1 MINFELSKFASFGV
15 IDGTPTHP
23 TDNEIHIFTQFFIS
37 TDKTPAPTPTPA
49 NRFKNIIASVA
60 NDGDASHQ
68 ASEGVQRN
76 AEIKQCLYRNYM
88 NPHITKIHL
97 LNERIYTDAEL
108 CDRRVDGQSGGSKI
122 VQTSIGKRLTFK
134 DVFKYIRENHI
145 AGYCVLTNADIFFDN
160 SLRKILYSSISTTPQ
175 MFALLRYEYRGET
188 DLLQC
193 PIFGPR
199 FDSQDTW
206 IIHYSK
212 NTEGEGGVGK
222 GVTSRIKEIHEK
234 AFDFEFGRPGCDNK
248 FAYLANVLG
257 YEVINDPRFIR
268 TYHYHTNQSRNYT
281 RNDVIGQPY
290 TLISPAGFNP
300 YTISPSLGVDIK
312 TVIGS
317 TDGFQKIRFN
327 DNDFLYNYISG
338 KLEKGEK
345 FIIPR
350 ISGHENNFAFFGKV
364 IQHNALNKVD
374 PVIPPDIHNYFQN
387 TVSILKQNAGIRLTS
402 IDSIVKYSNGYLRAF
417 ENCDIY
423 GGWEA
428 WGHYMPHIFNSHNFI
443 TTSFPTKRIFWVFAM
458 DIYHYIYSRPF
469 TTAMRGR
476 RILIVSPFEKSIRSK
491 LENRSKLYDGV
502 DLFPD
507 CSFVFISPPITNG
520 DNPSDEFD
528 VELMRFFVC
537 LDKLKGK
544 YDIALLSCGGYA
556 NPIANYIYENHGASA
571 IYIGGVLQMYFGI
584 YGGRW
589 LKERAEI
596 LKLFMNGNWS
606 RPEQSEKPAN
616 FSSIEGGCYW

>member
-23 TDNEIHIFTQFFIS
+23 SDNEVHIFTQFFIS
-37 TDKTPAPTPTPA
+37 TNNQKLSTRLE
-49 NRFKNIIASVA
+49 NRFKNFITDVNDNQPSVSAS
-60 NDGDASHQ
+60 
-68 ASEGVQRN
+68 VQRN
-76 AEIKQCLYRNYM
+76 TEIKECLHRNYL

-97 LNERIYTDAEL
+97 LNERVYTDTEL
-108 CDRRVDGQSGGSKI
+108 CDGKVDGQTGSKI
-122 VQTSIGKRLTFK
+122 VQTNIGKRLTFK
-134 DVFKYIRENHI
+134 DVFKYIRENKI
-145 AGYCVLTNADIFFDN
+145 SGYCVLTNADIFFDTTI
-160 SLRKILYSSISTTPQ
+160 RKLLYSSISNTHQ
-175 MFALLRYEYRGET
+175 MFALLRYEFRGET
-188 DLLQC
+188 DLSKC

-212 NTEGEGGVGK
+212 NIESESVM
-222 GVTSRIKEIHEK
+222 SRIKETHEK
-234 AFDFEFGRPGCDNK
+234 AFDIEFGRPGCDNK

-268 TYHYHTNQSRNYT
+268 TYHYHSNEKRNYT

-290 TLISPAGFNP
+290 TLVSPAGFNP
-300 YTISPSLGVDIK
+300 YTIAPSLGVDVK
-312 TVIGS
+312 TVIES
-317 TDGFQKIRFN
+317 TGGFQRIRFN
-327 DNDFLYNYISG
+327 DNDILYNYISG

-350 ISGHENNFAFFGKV
+350 ISGHENNFAFFGKI
-364 IQHNALNKVD
+364 IQHNISNRVE
-374 PVIPPDIHNYFQN
+374 PVISTEIHNYFQN
-387 TVSILKQNAGIRLTS
+387 TVPVMKRNAGVRLST
-402 IDSIVKYSNGYLRAF
+402 IDSIVKYSNMYLRAF

-428 WGHYMPHIFNSHNFI
+428 WGHYMPHILHSHNFI
-443 TTSFPTKRIFWVFAM
+443 TNTFSSKQMFWVFAM
-458 DIYHYIYSRPF
+458 DIYHYIYNRPF
-469 TTAMRGR
+469 TTALRGR

-491 LENRSKLYDGV
+491 LEFRSKLYDGV

-507 CSFVFISPPITNG
+507 CSFVFIKPPITNG
-520 DNPSDEFD
+520 DNSSDEFD
-528 VELMRFFVC
+528 VELTRFYTR
-537 LDKLKGK
+537 LDEIRGK
-544 YDIALLSCGGYA
+544 YDVALLSCGGYA
-556 NPIANYIYENHGASA
+556 NIVANYIYENHGASA
-571 IYIGGVLQMYFGI
+571 IYVGGVLQMYFGI

-596 LKLFMNGNWS
+596 LKMFMNNNWS
-606 RPEQSEKPAN
+606 RPGVEEKPEN